1 MELRRKGRHLNL
13 CVSNLSTS
21 VARRAKRAVMNWVKW
36 RISSVKVEAVEE
48 ASSYSQEWSWTGE
61 NKRYAERVNSLQSNG
76 EGAAAHLLHTT
87 HISEEI
93 KYEVSVKG
101 IFTFSVKQ
109 RINNGL
115 IYLD

>member
-48 ASSYSQEWSWTGE
+48 ASSYSQEWS
-61 NKRYAERVNSLQSNG
+61 
-76 EGAAAHLLHTT
+76 
-87 HISEEI
+87 
-93 KYEVSVKG
+93 
-101 IFTFSVKQ
+101 
-109 RINNGL
+109 
-115 IYLD
+115 